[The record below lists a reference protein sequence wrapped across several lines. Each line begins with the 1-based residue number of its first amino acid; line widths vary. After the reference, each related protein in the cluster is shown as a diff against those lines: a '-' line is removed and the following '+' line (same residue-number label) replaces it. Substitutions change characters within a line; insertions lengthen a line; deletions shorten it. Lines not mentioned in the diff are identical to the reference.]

1 MVPNMGDS
9 VIVVKWRGEPWVNEV
24 RLRQDPGC
32 RGGGD
37 EEEEALLSGHGGVV
51 VTAAAAA
58 VVAAYRDGKLQQ
70 FYIGSSSG
78 LRLSCNS
85 FVSLSSTPLRKCLF
99 SYLCLFC
106 GPKRGKRRMGIVGR
120 RKKRVVV
127 DVDPSGRL
135 LVVFLLLGGE
145 PTPTSR
151 SICKRLKFCLFC
163 FFLVRFSIGL
173 KKRSI
178 LPPLD
183 GSLLLLLLLLL
194 CCSFCF
200 CLRGNELTNRGEG
213 EEKIKSQSRMGP
225 VCAC

>member
-1 MVPNMGDS
+1 M
-9 VIVVKWRGEPWVNEV
+9 KREPWVNEV

-37 EEEEALLSGHGGVV
+37 EEEEEALLSGHGRVV

-58 VVAAYRDGKLQQ
+58 AAASASRDVKLQQ

-78 LRLSCNS
+78 LRLACNS

-106 GPKRGKRRMGIVGR
+106 GPKRGKRRMGIIGR

-135 LVVFLLLGGE
+135 LVLVLLLGGE

-151 SICKRLKFCLFC
+151 SICKRLKFFLFC
-163 FFLVRFSIGL
+163 FFSGSFLYWSEEEIYSASSRRLSPVAAAVVVVVVLLILFLSER
-173 KKRSI
+173 KR
-178 LPPLD
+178 
-183 GSLLLLLLLLL
+183 
-194 CCSFCF
+194 
-200 CLRGNELTNRGEG
+200 TN
-213 EEKIKSQSRMGP
+213 
-225 VCAC
+225 

>member
-1 MVPNMGDS
+1 M
-9 VIVVKWRGEPWVNEV
+9 KREPWVNEV

-37 EEEEALLSGHGGVV
+37 EEEEEEALLSGHGGVV

-58 VVAAYRDGKLQQ
+58 AASRDGKLQQ
-70 FYIGSSSG
+70 FYIGSSGG
-78 LRLSCNS
+78 LRLACNS

-106 GPKRGKRRMGIVGR
+106 GPKWGKRRMGIIGR

-135 LVVFLLLGGE
+135 LVLLVLLGGE
-145 PTPTSR
+145 PTSTSR
-151 SICKRLKFCLFC
+151 SICKRLKFFLFC

-194 CCSFCF
+194 LLCCSFCF
-200 CLRGNELTNRGEG
+200 CLRGNELTNQGEG
-213 EEKIKSQSRMGP
+213 EEKIKSHSRMGP